1 MLRMRGEN
9 YGQKDNWNCSL
20 PYLDWPCDCLCGR
33 RQGRGKVSSESGSG
47 YTAVQPVKRDPVY
60 RMALGYFYD
69 CLLGYGTDCR
79 Y

>member
-1 MLRMRGEN
+1 MIAFVAGDKE
-9 YGQKDNWNCSL
+9 GAKF
-20 PYLDWPCDCLCGR
+20 
-33 RQGRGKVSSESGSG
+33 SSESGSG
-47 YTAVQPVKRDPVY
+47 YIAVQPVKRDSVY

>member
-1 MLRMRGEN
+1 MDKKTTGIVA
-9 YGQKDNWNCSL
+9 
-20 PYLDWPCDCLCGR
+20 YLTWIGLVIAFVAGDKEGA
-33 RQGRGKVSSESGSG
+33 KFSSESGSG
-47 YTAVQPVKRDPVY
+47 YIAVQPVKRDSVY

>member
-1 MLRMRGEN
+1 MDKKTTGIVA
-9 YGQKDNWNCSL
+9 
-20 PYLDWPCDCLCGR
+20 YLTWIGLVIAFVAGDKEGAKFHLN
-33 RQGRGKVSSESGSG
+33 QALG